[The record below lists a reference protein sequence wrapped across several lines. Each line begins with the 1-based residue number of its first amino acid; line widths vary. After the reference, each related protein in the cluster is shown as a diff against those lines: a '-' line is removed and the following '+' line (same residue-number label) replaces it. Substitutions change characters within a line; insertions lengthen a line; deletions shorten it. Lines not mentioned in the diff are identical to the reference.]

1 MSAKRA
7 AVGITVAI
15 CTYNR
20 AASLG
25 ETLGSVAALED
36 PGVAW
41 ELLVV
46 DNNSTDETPRVIEA
60 FASGGRARS
69 VRETRQGLSRARNR
83 ALAECRGELLA
94 FIDDDVSVDPGWLRA
109 YAAAAGRHA
118 EAGYFGGPI
127 RPAWPAGRP
136 GWLRDEAMPQIGGL
150 VGHYD
155 RGGEEHAYASGE
167 MHPFG
172 ANFAV
177 RRGLWEK
184 IGGFRDDLGVRGA
197 VPGRGEEAEFIA
209 RARSA
214 RWSGWYVPGASCAH
228 RVQAGHLRLGHLY
241 RYGVQKGVASSLI
254 EGSAAAAG
262 SRVREALHLLRGLG
276 QLAKGRGD
284 RARQCVINAGFERGV
299 RTAAAGRRADRGD
312 MVRS

>member
-1 MSAKRA
+1 MSGKGAPGIA
-7 AVGITVAI
+7 ITVAI

-20 AASLG
+20 AASLR
-25 ETLGSVAALED
+25 ETLAGVAALDD

-46 DNNSTDETPRVIEA
+46 DNNSTDGTPEVVEA
-60 FASGGRARS
+60 FAARGGARG
-69 VRETRQGLSRARNR
+69 VFERRQGLSRARNR
-83 ALAECRGELLA
+83 ALAECRGDLVA
-94 FIDDDVSVDPGWLRA
+94 FVDDDVSVDAGWLRA
-109 YAAAAGRHA
+109 YAGAAGRHA

-127 RPAWPAGRP
+127 RPAWPSGRP

-155 RGGEEHAYASGE
+155 RGDEEHAYAPGE

-177 RRGLWEK
+177 RRAVWET
-184 IGGFRDDLGVRGA
+184 IGGFREDLGVRGGS
-197 VPGRGEEAEFIA
+197 PGRGEEAEFIA
-209 RARSA
+209 RARA
-214 RWSGWYVPGASCAH
+214 AGWSGWYVPGASCSH
-228 RVQAGHLRLGHLY
+228 RVQAGHLRLGYLY
-241 RYGVQKGVASSLI
+241 RYGVQKGVASWLI
-254 EGSAAAAG
+254 DGAAAASG
-262 SRVREALHLLRGLG
+262 SRGREALHLLRALG

-299 RTAAAGRRADRGD
+299 RRSAAEGGAGLGGGR
-312 MVRS
+312 